1 MWVFGYGSLMWRPGF
16 PYQVR
21 KRALLQGYHRAF
33 CVRTVHHRGTPERPG
48 LVMGLKPGGHCMGVA
63 FRVRT
68 EQAKDVLAYLE
79 ERELRWYPVYQT
91 AGVEVELEETG
102 IGRDAQSRGAVPGR
116 TVNALTYLPKHD
128 HHDYLGNLSVTDAAE
143 IIASAEGV
151 SGRNIDYVRDAIA
164 NFRTLM
170 IEEPEIEAVAA
181 VLDAES

>member
-21 KRALLQGYHRAF
+21 RRALLAGYHRAF

-48 LVMGLKPGGHCMGVA
+48 LVMGLKPGGQCMGMA

-68 EQAKDVLAYLE
+68 EQARDVLAYLE
-79 ERELRWYPVYQT
+79 ERELRWYPVYEA

-102 IGRDAQSRGAVPGR
+102 YGRDAQISGAVPGR
-116 TVNALTYLPKHD
+116 TVHALTHLPKHD
-128 HHDYLGNLSVTDAAE
+128 HEDYLGDISVNAAAE
-143 IIASAEGV
+143 IIAEAEGV
-151 SGRNIDYVRDAIA
+151 SGRNADYVRDALS
-164 NFRTLM
+164 NFRTLG

-181 VLDAES
+181 VLEER